1 VAACPGGEILSERAA
16 AARFD
21 VIARC
26 GTASAMVL
34 KITYHPNWH
43 VAIDGGEVATYMV
56 SPGYVGFDVPAGR
69 HVIVAEYRS
78 LPLKAALFWLGIAT
92 LVGLVVVQRRAR
104 LAAFRARLSGAHPEA
119 S

>member
-1 VAACPGGEILSERAA
+1 
-16 AARFD
+16 
-21 VIARC
+21 
-26 GTASAMVL
+26 M
-34 KITYHPNWH
+34 
-43 VAIDGGEVATYMV
+43 
-56 SPGYVGFDVPAGR
+56 PAGR
-69 HVIVAEYRS
+69 HVIVAEYQS